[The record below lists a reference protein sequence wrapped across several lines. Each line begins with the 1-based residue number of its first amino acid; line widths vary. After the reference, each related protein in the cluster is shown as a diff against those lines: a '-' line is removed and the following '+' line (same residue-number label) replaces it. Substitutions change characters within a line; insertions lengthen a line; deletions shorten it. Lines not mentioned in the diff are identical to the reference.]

1 MSTIFDQVFLFCT
14 FLGNYSIIWILLA
27 VILAFGNKKNA
38 SRILSLSAVAIA
50 SSFILT
56 EMLKLTL
63 RFPRPL
69 IHSPYCPADYS
80 FPSGHTA
87 TSFAAALV
95 LSHLDRKRAWFYL
108 ILASLISY
116 SRLYLGCHRLID
128 VAGGLFIA
136 IMVYAFLLRFVVNK
150 RSTLAKHR
158 KTH

>member
-1 MSTIFDQVFLFCT
+1 MSIVFDQFFLFCT
-14 FLGNYSIIWILLA
+14 FLGNYAIIWILLA
-27 VILAFGNKKNA
+27 VILAYNHKKNEA
-38 SRILSLSAVAIA
+38 RILGLSFVAITT
-50 SSFILT
+50 SFILT
-56 EMLKLTL
+56 ETLKIIL
-63 RFPRPL
+63 RIPRPL
-69 IHSPYCPADYS
+69 FNSVYCPTDFS

-95 LSHLDRKRAWFYL
+95 LSHLDLKRAWFYL

-116 SRLYLGCHRLID
+116 SRLYLNCHRLID

-136 IMVYAFLLRFVVNK
+136 IIVYSFLLRFVMIK

>member
-87 TSFAAALV
+87 TSFAAAFMLAQ
-95 LSHLDRKRAWFYL
+95 LDRKRAWLYM
-108 ILASLISY
+108 ILAGLISY
-116 SRLYLGCHRLID
+116 SRLYLGCHRPID
-128 VAGGLFIA
+128 IAGGLIVAAVAYA
-136 IMVYAFLLRFVVNK
+136 ISLRFTKKN
-150 RSTLAKHR
+150 RSTLAKQH